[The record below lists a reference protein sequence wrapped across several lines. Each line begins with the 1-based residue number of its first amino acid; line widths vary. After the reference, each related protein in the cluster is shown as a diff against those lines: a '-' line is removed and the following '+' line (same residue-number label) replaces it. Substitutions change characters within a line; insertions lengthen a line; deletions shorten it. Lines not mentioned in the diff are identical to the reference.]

1 MLRNVIMSIIIDK
14 NDGTFHVAEGG
25 RNSKIIGKMVG
36 CEGWLWSD
44 MVLENAQRW
53 ASELRVL
60 LTQPQ
65 LTFKS
70 LLVK

>member
-1 MLRNVIMSIIIDK
+1 MSIMIIDQ
-14 NDGTFHVAEGG
+14 NDGTFHVAGG
-25 RNSKIIGKMVG
+25 GGNSKIIGRMVR
-36 CEGWLWSD
+36 CEGWLWTD

-60 LTQPQ
+60 LTQSQ

-70 LLVK
+70 LLVT